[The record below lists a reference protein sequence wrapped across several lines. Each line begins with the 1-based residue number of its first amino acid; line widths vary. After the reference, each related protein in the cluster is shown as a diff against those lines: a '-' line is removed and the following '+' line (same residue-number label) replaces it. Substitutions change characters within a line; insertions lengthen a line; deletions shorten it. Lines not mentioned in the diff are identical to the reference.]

1 MTSDLSEPRIYNSPA
16 SKTIKTIPKNLH
28 EIKLFKQSIGMIS
41 ISKIINDKN
50 LKKSFPTQFN
60 KTEELSIIYTLNK
73 TIRSNICRFE
83 NLPIWSC
90 SYKNNT
96 LKISL
101 SYS

>member
-28 EIKLFKQSIGMIS
+28 EIKLFKQRYWH
-41 ISKIINDKN
+41 DKHQ
-50 LKKSFPTQFN
+50 SFPTQFN

-83 NLPIWSC
+83 NLPIWSG